1 MAAFARPGGPGAKFK
16 THLDKLYKCLSLPKG
31 AKEELGISG
40 EETLRYDDEEE
51 QKMAA
56 ARRDRLA
63 EDEELDQEKEAE
75 FERQRHERMMNA
87 ALFGEGYYHLI
98 PSFFRTLMYL
108 KKNKREFSVVF
119 RTFGQDLK
127 AVAHE
132 FDKFAKGDH
141 PCFNGRNGMP
151 LVKMDGAKASKD
163 FRFKN
168 PDK

>member
-1 MAAFARPGGPGAKFK
+1 MELSKTEFIRWFVDELFRFAK
-16 THLDKLYKCLSLPKG
+16 DV
-31 AKEELGISG
+31 I
-40 EETLRYDDEEE
+40 
-51 QKMAA
+51 
-56 ARRDRLA
+56 
-63 EDEELDQEKEAE
+63 
-75 FERQRHERMMNA
+75 
-87 ALFGEGYYHLI
+87 
-98 PSFFRTLMYL
+98 
-108 KKNKREFSVVF
+108 KKNKQEFSVVF

-168 PDK
+168 PN